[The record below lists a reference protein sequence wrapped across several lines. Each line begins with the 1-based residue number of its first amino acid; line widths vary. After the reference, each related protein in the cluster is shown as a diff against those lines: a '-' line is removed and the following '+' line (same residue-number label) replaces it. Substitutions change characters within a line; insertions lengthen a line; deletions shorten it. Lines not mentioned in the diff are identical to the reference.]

1 MADVVGK
8 LADETV
14 AVFVVAEWTRG
25 TGVEILSKLQSGDSA
40 VCVAGHALPRA
51 DRGVGQPAVIV
62 APLLAVCE
70 VIELVEGGAVVF
82 VVAFRTFWPKWPWPR
97 KGNLEEGDNSE
108 DLQRG
113 HLF

>member
-25 TGVEILSKLQSGDSA
+25 TGVLGLAKLQSGNST

-62 APLLAVCE
+62 APIRAVCV
-70 VIELVEGGAVVF
+70 VIEVVEGGAVVL
-82 VVAFRTFWPKWPWPR
+82 VVAFGTFYPSTR
-97 KGNLEEGDNSE
+97 KGHLEEGESSE
-108 DLQRG
+108 NL
-113 HLF
+113 